1 MNERMGWLDHDKD
14 AVVVAVAEPVE
25 GHVASLR
32 HHGSNEQIFGAD
44 EQVPGRRQSD

>member
-32 HHGSNEQIFGAD
+32 HHGSNEQIFGVN
-44 EQVPGRRQSD
+44 EQILGTDQSD